1 MACQVVCP
9 QASSCTDIHTH
20 IDTCALFV
28 IGPGCMTRQTVSR
41 PSDGAAG
48 ALAVARW
55 VTDSAGVKS
64 LKSHWVTYKQI
75 KMERQTKGA
84 SRLARIYLGASVCK
98 HLLTNVCARA
108 GPCTDSMYAYLS
120 TTALYA
126 KMGNSF
132 PLLPRRLYGAR

>member
-1 MACQVVCP
+1 MPPGQLLHR
-9 QASSCTDIHTH
+9 HTH
-20 IDTCALFV
+20 TYRHLCTLCNWAWLYDKANCFSAIRWSRRCPRCSAL
-28 IGPGCMTRQTVSR
+28 
-41 PSDGAAG
+41 
-48 ALAVARW
+48 

-64 LKSHWVTYKQI
+64 LKSHWLTCKQI

-98 HLLTNVCARA
+98 HLLTNVCTRA
-108 GPCTDSMYAYLS
+108 GPCADSMYAYLS

-132 PLLPRRLYGAR
+132 PLLPRRLYSAR